1 MLTLDILP
9 HPITAEG
16 RYTEHLDV
24 VPGTTIAGLLRDVT
38 AEPDDFVT
46 ILDGEYISAD
56 EWAER
61 ELSRSN
67 VLQVRRTVQGD
78 DSNPIAVI
86 LTIVIL
92 IYACLLYTSPSP
104 RDS

>member
-1 MLTLDILP
+1 M
-9 HPITAEG
+9 
-16 RYTEHLDV
+16 

-92 IYACLLYTSPSP
+92 IYAPQLAGVLPLHLQCVHAQVNQSTKHST
-104 RDS
+104 